1 MKKRYL
7 LVVLALSVTLAF
19 AGCSG
24 SSQTSNTQASDSEE
38 APEDMGTMGIVTS
51 ITSEELIMETMK
63 GGGGERGQGGE
74 APAVGERPEDGA
86 AEPPT
91 DGERPDVNEMP
102 QMETETLTLVITD
115 ETEFYDEEGN
125 VIIWEDF
132 AEGDMI
138 FVETDDDNHALTVTK
153 SRGMRE
159 GGGEKGPGGDIASAP
174 SSYTAVTTYS
184 EDAEVKDETYAS
196 EGTDENAILVDSGAI
211 VSLSNVTV
219 NRDSDDSTGGDSSS
233 FYGIG
238 AAILTI
244 DGTASIDGATIETN
258 AAGGAGVFAYDQ
270 GVVNISDSTITT
282 TQDTAGGIHAAGGG
296 TLNASNLI
304 VTTGGESS
312 AAIRS
317 DRGGGT
323 MNVEGGTYTSN
334 GTGSPAVYCT
344 ADITVKDAELAA
356 ANSEAICIEGL
367 NSLTLENCN
376 LTGNIPDNEQ
386 NDCNWNVILYQS
398 MSGDSE
404 IGNSTFNMT
413 GGSITAEN
421 GGMFYTTNTESTF
434 NLSDVELNYSDTND
448 FLLKCTGNSNQRGWG
463 TEGENGADCTFETT
477 DQEME
482 GNVIWDSIS
491 DLQMTLGEGSTWTG
505 AMVQDE
511 SNAGEGGDG
520 TSKLTVKSGATWVVT
535 GDSNL
540 TSLTNDGTIVDMDG
554 NTVSVVGID
563 GTVYVKG
570 NSSYTITVAEKK
582 RLMKQ

>member
-1 MKKRYL
+1 M
-7 LVVLALSVTLAF
+7 
-19 AGCSG
+19 
-24 SSQTSNTQASDSEE
+24 
-38 APEDMGTMGIVTS
+38 
-51 ITSEELIMETMK
+51 
-63 GGGGERGQGGE
+63 
-74 APAVGERPEDGA
+74 
-86 AEPPT
+86 
-91 DGERPDVNEMP
+91 
-102 QMETETLTLVITD
+102 
-115 ETEFYDEEGN
+115 
-125 VIIWEDF
+125 
-132 AEGDMI
+132 
-138 FVETDDDNHALTVTK
+138 
-153 SRGMRE
+153 
-159 GGGEKGPGGDIASAP
+159 
-174 SSYTAVTTYS
+174 
-184 EDAEVKDETYAS
+184 
-196 EGTDENAILVDSGAI
+196 
-211 VSLSNVTV
+211 
-219 NRDSDDSTGGDSSS
+219 
-233 FYGIG
+233 
-238 AAILTI
+238 TI

-258 AAGGAGVFAYDQ
+258 AAGGAGVFAYDR

-296 TLNASNLI
+296 TLNANNLT
-304 VTTGGESS
+304 VTTSGKSS

-344 ADITVKDAELAA
+344 ADITVKDSELAA
-356 ANSEAICIEGL
+356 TNSEAICIEGL

-434 NLSDVELNYSDTND
+434 YLSGVKLNYSDTND

-477 DQEME
+477 NQEME

-520 TSKLTVKSGATWVVT
+520 TSKLTVTSGATWVVT
-535 GDSNL
+535 GNSNL
-540 TSLTNDGTIVDMDG
+540 TSLTNEGTIVDMAG

-570 NSSYTITVAEKK
+570 NSSYTITVAEK
-582 RLMKQ
+582 MK

>member
-1 MKKRYL
+1 
-7 LVVLALSVTLAF
+7 
-19 AGCSG
+19 
-24 SSQTSNTQASDSEE
+24 
-38 APEDMGTMGIVTS
+38 
-51 ITSEELIMETMK
+51 MK
-63 GGGGERGQGGE
+63 GGGGKRGQGGE
-74 APAVGERPEDGA
+74 VPADREKPEGTPPEDGA
-86 AEPPT
+86 VDPPT
-91 DGERPDVNEMP
+91 AGEQPGGNEMP
-102 QMETETLTLVITD
+102 QMETETLTLAITD
-115 ETEFYDEEGN
+115 ETEFYDEEGSA
-125 VIIWEDF
+125 ITWEDF
-132 AEGDMI
+132 AEGNMI
-138 FVETDDDNHALTVTK
+138 SVETDDDNHALTVAK
-153 SRGMRE
+153 SSGMRE

-184 EDAEVKDETYAS
+184 KDAEVEDETYAS
-196 EGTDENAILVDSGAI
+196 EGTDENAILVDSGAT

-219 NRDSDDSTGGDSSS
+219 NRDSDDSIGGDSSS

-258 AAGGAGVFAYDQ
+258 AAGGAGVFAYDR

-282 TQDTAGGIHAAGGG
+282 TQGTAGGIHAAGGG
-296 TLNASNLI
+296 TLNANNLT
-304 VTTGGESS
+304 VTTSGESS

-334 GTGSPAVYCT
+334 GIGSPAVYCT
-344 ADITVKDAELAA
+344 ADITVKDSELAA
-356 ANSEAICIEGL
+356 TNSEAICIEGL

-434 NLSDVELNYSDTND
+434 YLSGVKLNYSDTND

-463 TEGENGADCTFETT
+463 AEGENGADCTFETT
-477 DQEME
+477 NQEME

-491 DLQMTLGEGSTWTG
+491 DLKMTLGEGSTWTG

-520 TSKLTVKSGATWVVT
+520 TSKLTVTSGATWVVT
-535 GDSNL
+535 GNSNL
-540 TSLTNDGTIVDMDG
+540 TSLTNEGTIVDMAG

-582 RLMKQ
+582 RLMK